1 MTPRSELPNK
11 PPVRL
16 PARLSLASSS
26 VFTWPPMHLLTH
38 SPGAS
43 ALAGSC
49 QIFARDEMLRADLP
63 LRSAPYQTI
72 QTCVVKAAIS
82 FPFPVETGE
91 RPSREGARCT
101 HGVGPA
107 VQYMASVKEIT
118 VHREFLKGS
127 YQVV

>member
-1 MTPRSELPNK
+1 
-11 PPVRL
+11 
-16 PARLSLASSS
+16 
-26 VFTWPPMHLLTH
+26 MHLLTH